1 MLAGTKRTS
10 TEKELNKIYRILL
23 DSQERLIKLKGIT
36 IFKFYFLRHP
46 TCTSLPLSLPSSS
59 LSHVHIDEASKSTRS
74 STTDELVQQDS
85 SVLISALPVRLQT
98 ICELIVIIKNLE
110 LASKSLLLKRTLR
123 LGSK

>member
-1 MLAGTKRTS
+1 MYLTPPFS
-10 TEKELNKIYRILL
+10 SL
-23 DSQERLIKLKGIT
+23 
-36 IFKFYFLRHP
+36 FL
-46 TCTSLPLSLPSSS
+46 S